1 MLPDP
6 MSMEKGSDC
15 KRFVYSF
22 SRWQLELLTQTS
34 QICEASSH
42 VEKRTGRY
50 RPHLTSL
57 PPGPP
62 PHPARRVRGSAPM
75 DPAAAVPAARP
86 RPLRAV
92 PRVRAQAASAMRH
105 VGAPWDAWMMRLK
118 KKGERIGWNT
128 TTVHGKV
135 HVDVFSRVFENLG
148 VPQHPR

>member
-1 MLPDP
+1 
-6 MSMEKGSDC
+6 
-15 KRFVYSF
+15 
-22 SRWQLELLTQTS
+22 
-34 QICEASSH
+34 
-42 VEKRTGRY
+42 
-50 RPHLTSL
+50 
-57 PPGPP
+57 
-62 PHPARRVRGSAPM
+62 M